1 MTEVPE
7 IRVRPCNREEVRP
20 EGDFVLYWMTA
31 FRRLGWSFALD
42 RAVEQA
48 RRLGKPLVI
57 LEPLRC
63 GYRWAN
69 DRIHRFVLDG
79 MADHARRLAESN
91 ILYHPYVEPEPGA
104 GKGLIEALGRRACAI
119 VVWLRS
125 TS

>member
-7 IRVRPCNREEVRP
+7 IRVRLCDREEVRP
-20 EGDFVLYWMTA
+20 EGGFVLYRMTA
-31 FRRLGWSFALD
+31 CRRLGWSFALD

-57 LEPLRC
+57 EPLRC

-79 MADHARRLAESN
+79 PPL
-91 ILYHPYVEPEPGA
+91 P
-104 GKGLIEALGRRACAI
+104 
-119 VVWLRS
+119 
-125 TS
+125 